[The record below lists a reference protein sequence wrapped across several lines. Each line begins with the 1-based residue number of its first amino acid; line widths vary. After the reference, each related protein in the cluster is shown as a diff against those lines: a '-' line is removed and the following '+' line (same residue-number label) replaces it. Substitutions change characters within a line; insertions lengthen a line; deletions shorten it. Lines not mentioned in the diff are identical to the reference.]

1 MMISVPRT
9 LSPSPEMVTA
19 EPRLQPGQHSGT
31 RTEAERNVAVV
42 PVLNEVQNIRCLVE
56 SVLATGRIGR
66 IFVVDDGSTDGTL
79 ETLEAVSREEPRLEF
94 EVRRNERGFG
104 TAVLYGFRECL
115 RRYDFDRLVQMDG
128 DLSHDPSA
136 IPGMLDM
143 TGDLVIGSRYTRGG
157 QVVNWPLPRRVISL
171 LANGLAR
178 RTLGLPVRDVTSGFR
193 VYRRSLV
200 QTIVDEA
207 NCGGYEMLV
216 EAVWLANRYGLTLQE
231 TPIRFLE
238 RRNGRSKL
246 ATYEEAAKFVRF
258 VVGKSFEHLT

>member
-1 MMISVPRT
+1 MTVSMSKDLSSSLGIALDDLT
-9 LSPSPEMVTA
+9 LQQGHPVGV
-19 EPRLQPGQHSGT
+19 RVVQ
-31 RTEAERNVAVV
+31 ERSVAVV

-56 SVLATGRIGR
+56 SVLATGRVGH

-79 ETLEAVSREEPRLEF
+79 ETLEEVAREEPRLDF

-104 TAVLYGFRECL
+104 TAVLFGFRECL

-128 DLSHDPSA
+128 DLSHDPAA

-143 TGDLVIGSRYTRGG
+143 PADLVIGSRYTRGG
-157 QVVNWPLPRRVISL
+157 QVVNWPLPRRVISIM
-171 LANGLAR
+171 ANGLAR
-178 RTLGLPVRDVTSGFR
+178 RFLGLPVRDVTSGFR
-193 VYRRSLV
+193 VYSRRLV

-216 EAVWLANRYGLTLQE
+216 EAVWLADHYGLTLQE

-246 ATYEEAAKFVRF
+246 ATQEEAAKFVRF
-258 VVGKSFEHLT
+258 VLRKSFEKLT